1 MDQKKTGALIRV
13 LRLEKGLTQQ
23 GLAEL
28 LGVSNRAVSKWERGR
43 GPRTSPCC
51 PPCPSSWA
59 WIWPDCSPAVSR
71 NPTTQEEA

>member
-23 GLAEL
+23 ESATGPSPSGSAD
-28 LGVSNRAVSKWERGR
+28 W